1 MKYKY
6 LILLLVLMLTGCFFG
21 EVGSGITSRVCTRE
35 TTIEEITLIEQKE
48 IKQKNNEIIN
58 VLITNKI
65 IGKENSTFKSLK
77 NSYLS
82 ELNNLKLSGIT
93 TNVISDLDNEYS
105 VSYQFDFNT
114 ISENL
119 KEKYEFED
127 LFHNQI
133 KKYEKEGYKCK

>member
-6 LILLLVLMLTGCFFG
+6 LGFLSVLILTGCFFG
-21 EVGSGITSRVCTRE
+21 EAGSGITSRVCTRE
-35 TTIEEITLIEQKE
+35 TTIEEITLMEQKE

-58 VLITNKI
+58 VVITNKI
-65 IGKENSTFKSLK
+65 VGKENSTFKSLK

-82 ELNNLKLSGIT
+82 ESNNLKQLGII
-93 TNVISDLDNEYS
+93 TNVVSDLDNEYS
-105 VSYQFDFNT
+105 VSYEFDFNNL
-114 ISENL
+114 SELL